1 MNRRKKSEEPKFH
14 KYGNGAKKTNE
25 WKETKHL
32 AYGKAL
38 SITAYFPLLT
48 SFSILYSSW
57 QTDLKI

>member
-48 SFSILYSSW
+48 SFSILYSS
-57 QTDLKI
+57 